1 MRRRAG
7 QGALV
12 VIAVMFAASG
22 AVRLGSGLGGALAR
36 ASDTHEGAAD
46 SAPAPAC
53 AMPDVLAAALSA
65 RESRLR
71 ADEAALAERRAAI
84 DLAEEATRGRLAAL
98 ETAEAEL
105 RSTLAIADGAAEND
119 LGRLTAVYE
128 VMKPRDAAVLF
139 DTMDPQFAAGFLA
152 RMRPEAAAAVL
163 ASMTP
168 ERAYAASAI
177 VAGRNARA
185 PTE

>member
-1 MRRRAG
+1 MNRHVG
-7 QGALV
+7 KGALV
-12 VIAVMFAASG
+12 VVTLMFAASG
-22 AVRLGSGLGGALAR
+22 AVRLGGGLGLALAR
-36 ASDTHEGAAD
+36 AADGRAHAAGTPEPVD
-46 SAPAPAC
+46 C
-53 AMPDVLAAALSA
+53 AMPDTLAAALTA
-65 RESRLR
+65 RETRIVAEER
-71 ADEAALAERRAAI
+71 ALAERRAAI

-98 ETAEAEL
+98 EAAEEEL
-105 RSTLAIADGAAEND
+105 RKTLAIADGAAEND

-128 VMKPRDAAVLF
+128 AMKPREAAVLF
-139 DTMDPQFAAGFLA
+139 DTMDPQFAAGFLG

-168 ERAYAASAI
+168 ERAYAASVI

>member
-1 MRRRAG
+1 MRRRLG
-7 QGALV
+7 QGTLVAL
-12 VIAVMFAASG
+12 AVMFAASG
-22 AVRLGSGLGGALAR
+22 AVRLGGGLGSALAR
-36 ASDTHEGAAD
+36 AADARANAAGVPH
-46 SAPAPAC
+46 PADC
-53 AMPDVLAAALSA
+53 AMPDELAAALTA
-65 RESRLR
+65 REARLQ
-71 ADEAALAERRAAI
+71 AGEQALAERRAAI

-98 ETAEAEL
+98 EAAEAEL
-105 RSTLAIADGAAEND
+105 RKTLAIADGAAESD
-119 LGRLTAVYE
+119 LVRLTAVYE
-128 VMKPRDAAVLF
+128 AMKPRDAAVLF

-163 ASMTP
+163 AAMTP